1 MHIWQIIPI
10 NYSKQNFI
18 HQNHI
23 NQKIYGFVKNV
34 IKLIPL
40 EITVITAIRFIENMN
55 MVHNITIEK
64 NGFNVI
70 IALNGIIFN
79 VKKKEENMKILKI

>member
-23 NQKIYGFVKNV
+23 NQKIYGFVKNAIKHFYFKIIAIIV
-34 IKLIPL
+34 IPYI
-40 EITVITAIRFIENMN
+40 VNMI
-55 MVHNITIEK
+55 MEHNITIEK